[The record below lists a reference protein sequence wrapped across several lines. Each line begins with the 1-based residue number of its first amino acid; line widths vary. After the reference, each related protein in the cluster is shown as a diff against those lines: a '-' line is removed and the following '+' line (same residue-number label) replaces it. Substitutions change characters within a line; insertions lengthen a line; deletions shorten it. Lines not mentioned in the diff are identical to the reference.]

1 MNQFYPN
8 MLTGRKLFL
17 SKIAVLLFV
26 EEVSLGKRKA
36 TLKVQNNLKTQ
47 HSAKV
52 MENQRLLQGRNMV
65 IQLPLIRTF
74 SITLSYQIK
83 P

>member
-1 MNQFYPN
+1 